1 MPWTSLGDGYVT
13 SGPGD
18 PAGDVPILWEGS
30 ATARWPIRLAAAL
43 MPSLAV
49 LVILIPVAWPALV
62 SGGLVAFTFLIFRR
76 IDVVVVEAGVQVSYG
91 FGGRPVQRFRIERIE
106 GARVERMTRR
116 QTKGLGYRGSL
127 RFFRKAQA
135 VIRSGDGLYLD
146 LAGGRQFWVSV
157 DGPEG
162 AVEALGNLG
171 IPQS

>member
-1 MPWTSLGDGYVT
+1 MT
-13 SGPGD
+13 
-18 PAGDVPILWEGS
+18 PAGNVPILWEGS
-30 ATARWPIRLAAAL
+30 ATARWPTRLAVAL
-43 MPSLAV
+43 VSSLAV
-49 LVILIPVAWPALV
+49 LVILIPVAWPAIF
-62 SGGLVAFTFLIFRR
+62 SGLSAFTFLIFRR

>member
-13 SGPGD
+13 SGPGA

-30 ATARWPIRLAAAL
+30 ATARWPIRLATAL

-49 LVILIPVAWPALV
+49 LAILIPVAWPALI

-76 IDVVVVEAGVQVSYG
+76 IDVVVGEAGVQVSYG
-91 FGGRPVQRFRIERIE
+91 FGGRPVQRFRIERIA

-127 RFFRKAQA
+127 RFFRVARA
-135 VIRSGDGLYLD
+135 VIRSGDGLHLE
-146 LAGGRQFWVSV
+146 LAGGRRFWVSV

-162 AVEALGNLG
+162 AVEALGHLG
-171 IPQS
+171 VPKA

>member
-18 PAGDVPILWEGS
+18 PTGDVPILWEGS

-49 LVILIPVAWPALV
+49 LVILIPVTWPALI
-62 SGGLVAFTFLIFRR
+62 SGVLVAFTFLTFRL
-76 IDVVVVEAGVQVSYG
+76 SYG
-91 FGGRPVQRFRIERIE
+91 FGGRPLQRFRIERIE

-157 DGPEG
+157 DDPEG